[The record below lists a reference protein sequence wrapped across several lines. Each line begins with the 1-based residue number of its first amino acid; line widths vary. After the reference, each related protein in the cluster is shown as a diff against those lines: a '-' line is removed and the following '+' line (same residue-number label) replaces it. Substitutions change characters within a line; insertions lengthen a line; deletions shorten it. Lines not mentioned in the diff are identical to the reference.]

1 MQEKTYSEK
10 DLHYFGQFTSGYTP
24 YRKSDLDAMLEPMDF
39 VFNQFEKP
47 RICEIGCAS
56 GQFSQALADRHPGRD
71 ISLMGLDIALNVLSF
86 YPYGKICGSAFKLP
100 FKNNSFNIACL
111 PATLHH
117 LFPIEDSLAEISRIL
132 VPGGVF
138 YCVEPNFLHPQ
149 RFFFMRFSRLYQ
161 LYRSANDVPVH
172 PEKLKAALEKVDFEL
187 MVCRFVNIYFKEPSL
202 LQSIQNFIADMM
214 PKIKMSRFWLPWF
227 ILIARKVR

>member
-1 MQEKTYSEK
+1 M
-10 DLHYFGQFTSGYTP
+10 
-24 YRKSDLDAMLEPMDF
+24 
-39 VFNQFEKP
+39 
-47 RICEIGCAS
+47 
-56 GQFSQALADRHPGRD
+56 
-71 ISLMGLDIALNVLSF
+71 
-86 YPYGKICGSAFKLP
+86 
-100 FKNNSFNIACL
+100 ACL

-132 VPGGVF
+132 IPGGVF

-172 PEKLKAALEKVDFEL
+172 PEKLKAVLEKVDFEL
-187 MVCRFVNIYFKEPSL
+187 MTCRFVNIYFKEPSL
-202 LQSIQNFIADMM
+202 LQSIQNFIADVM

>member
-1 MQEKTYSEK
+1 MREKTYSKK
-10 DLHYFGQFTSGYTP
+10 DLQYFSQFASGYAP

-39 VFNQFEKP
+39 VFNHFEKP

-56 GQFSQALADRHPGRD
+56 GQFSQALADRHPGQNMTL
-71 ISLMGLDIALNVLSF
+71 IGLDIALKVLSL
-86 YPYGKICGSAFKLP
+86 YPYGKICGSAFMLP
-100 FKNNSFNIACL
+100 FKNKTFDMALL

-117 LFPIEDSLAEISRIL
+117 LFPIEDSLSEISRIL

-138 YCVEPNFLHPQ
+138 YCMEPNVFHPQ

-161 LYRSANDVPVH
+161 LYRNANDVPVH
-172 PEKLKAALEKVDFEL
+172 PGKLKTA
-187 MVCRFVNIYFKEPSL
+187 MVKMGFVVMACRFVNIYFKEPSVF
-202 LQSIQNFIADMM
+202 QCIQNFIADMM
-214 PKIKMSRFWLPWF
+214 PKTRMSRFWLPWF